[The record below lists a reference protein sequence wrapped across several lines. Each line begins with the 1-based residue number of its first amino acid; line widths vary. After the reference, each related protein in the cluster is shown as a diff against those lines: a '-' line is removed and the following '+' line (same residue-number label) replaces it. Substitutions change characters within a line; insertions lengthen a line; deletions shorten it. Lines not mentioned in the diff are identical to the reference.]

1 MFFNISPTVDHRFP
15 YNFSLNFATFNCD
28 AGWRKADTT
37 DGIIFAKGYCDTC
50 SIDEL
55 LNNFGGAGE
64 YSGNFCLVKFT
75 DKVEIAHNKNRG
87 FPLRFSENSVTNLF
101 TDAPY
106 QTVWADDSIQI
117 DLNWKITTNKI
128 NLDTVISS
136 DSLSITN
143 AGNKIFN
150 LLVNDIDGFI
160 NNNNWSNLKL
170 FCSGGLDTLLL
181 YSLLMYTNTEFD
193 LLTDNHYTIDS
204 FTKIN
209 KSELENNWAY
219 KQIHHWNQPSCIATG
234 GCGDEYFLRGPTVI
248 SMMTAWNNIEFNRL
262 LTESVDSYHYKY
274 FSQYDIWQTDWNNRE
289 LLQQQY
295 PTRELFHQQI
305 LNILLNDHQH
315 WHLGNT
321 LTYTPFKNIEI
332 VKILLQCSVEDLLPQ
347 FLNGQLSKSLISNVD
362 PALLKSVSK
371 YKNFNNA
378 ENISKLIHYNINEN
392 QTRWHTQ

>member
-1 MFFNISPTVDHRFP
+1 MFFNITPAIDQRFP
-15 YNFSLNFATFNCD
+15 YNYSLDFATFNCD
-28 AGWRKADTT
+28 AGWQQFNIND
-37 DGIIFAKGYCDTC
+37 DVIFAKGYSDTQ
-50 SIDEL
+50 SLDEL
-55 LNNFGGAGE
+55 ANNFYQANT
-64 YSGNFCLVKFT
+64 YTGNFCLIKFSNT
-75 DKVEIAHNKNRG
+75 VEITHNKNRG
-87 FPLRFSENSVTNLF
+87 FPLRFCQDSVTNLF
-101 TDAPY
+101 CSESY
-106 QTVWADDSIQI
+106 QNVWADDNIQI
-117 DLNWKITTNKI
+117 DNNWKIVTNKI
-128 NLDTVISS
+128 QLDTTVQTEC
-136 DSLSITN
+136 LSTTS
-143 AGNKIFN
+143 ALDKIFN
-150 LLVNDIDGFI
+150 ILIIDIEKFI
-160 NNNNWSNLKL
+160 RTNSPKLKL
-170 FCSGGLDTLLL
+170 FCSGGLDTLLV

-193 LLTDNHYTIDS
+193 LLTDNHYEYDS

-262 LTESVDSYHYKY
+262 LTESVDSYHYRH
-274 FSQYDIWQTDWNNRE
+274 FSKYDIWQTDWNNRA

-295 PTRELFHQQI
+295 PTQELLHQQI

-371 YKNFNNA
+371 YKNFNNT

-392 QTRWHTQ
+392 QTCWHTQ